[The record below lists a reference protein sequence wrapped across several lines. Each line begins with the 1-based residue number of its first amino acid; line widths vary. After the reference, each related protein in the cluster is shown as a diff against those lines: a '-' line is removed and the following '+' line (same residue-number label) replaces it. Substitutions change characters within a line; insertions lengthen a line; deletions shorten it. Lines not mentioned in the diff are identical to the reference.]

1 MIGHA
6 AVGGLHFVGRERE
19 LAALT
24 DAALDVAN
32 GHSRLVVVR
41 GAAGMGKTTLC
52 EHAAPLLGR
61 QGFTVTW
68 GRGWPD
74 GGAPPLWPWTSVLR
88 DLGGDDAAAIL
99 DEDGRV
105 GAIDADRFGRFAA
118 VAEVLR
124 GRASKQPVAI
134 VLDDAH
140 LADAAATLL
149 TRFVGAHSAPDTP
162 ARRRHPP

>member
-1 MIGHA
+1 MACTSSDGSA
-6 AVGGLHFVGRERE
+6 SSPRS
-19 LAALT
+19 T

-52 EHAAPLLGR
+52 EHAAPLLAQ

-99 DEDGRV
+99 DEDGRA
-105 GAIDADRFGRFAA
+105 GTIDADRFARFAA
-118 VAEVLR
+118 VADVLR
-124 GRASKQPVAI
+124 GRASNQPAG
-134 VLDDAH
+134 D
-140 LADAAATLL
+140 
-149 TRFVGAHSAPDTP
+149 R
-162 ARRRHPP
+162 ARRRPPRRRRRERC